1 MRADNYVHD
10 NGDAGI
16 ALLESFGA
24 EIYDNTIENCKY
36 GIRLSLGSANNDIH
50 DNTFDASSTCEF

>member
-1 MRADNYVHD
+1 MHD

-24 EIYDNTIENCKY
+24 EVSGNTFEDNKY
-36 GIRLSLGSANNDIH
+36 GVRLSVGCGNNVLSNDVISGS
-50 DNTFDASSTCEF
+50 SQ